1 MKKRFIALCLLTLL
15 SVCAYAADLQN
26 AEELY
31 RQGKFAAALGEYED
45 LLNTYPKDSHLYYNI
60 GNCYFKMGSTGLAV
74 ANYYR
79 AFRLDPRD
87 EDIRHNLAL
96 SLENSG
102 ERLVPGGMPE
112 VLHKAFFSLQTD
124 ELKGLFFLFVWL
136 FCILGS
142 LWLIKRKA
150 GRAVLTVLVITLIL
164 GAWYSW
170 RSHLEQTPLAVVA
183 APVAELRSGP
193 GTNFPASANVAQ
205 GHILVVQDA
214 KDNWYDVIVKSQ
226 GLQGWVEADTVEK
239 I

>member
-1 MKKRFIALCLLTLL
+1 MRKRFIVLWLTTVM
-15 SVCAYAADLQN
+15 SVCAAAADLQS

-31 RQGKFAAALGEYED
+31 RQGKFAAALGEYEE

-87 EDIRHNLAL
+87 GDIRHNLAL
-96 SLENSG
+96 ALENSG
-102 ERLVPGGMPE
+102 ERLVPSGMPE
-112 VLHKAFFSLQTD
+112 ILHKAFFSLQTD
-124 ELKGLFFLFVWL
+124 ELKGLFFLSVWL
-136 FCILGS
+136 FCILGA
-142 LWLIKRKA
+142 LWLIKRKW
-150 GRAVLTVLVITLIL
+150 GRAALAFFVIALAL
-164 GAWYSW
+164 GVWYSW
-170 RSHLEQTPLAVVA
+170 RTHLEQTPLAIVA

-193 GTNFPASANVAQ
+193 GTNFPASASVAQ
-205 GHILVVQDA
+205 GHILVIQDT